1 MAKITLDIEEKN
13 IEIVENIL
21 RNLKDGLIK
30 NIEVSKR
37 RYSPKN
43 KILEDEFIKK
53 ENSNSK
59 YLSPLEYKR
68 RISKR

>member
-43 KILEDEFIKK
+43 KILEDEFIPKQK
-53 ENSNSK
+53 SNSK
-59 YLSPLEYKR
+59 YLSPSEFKR
-68 RISKR
+68 RTTKR